1 LYSRN
6 ILTKKT
12 IVVYLAMGGYF
23 GAFAQMRKA
32 TLNFVMK
39 KSRDRMR
46 EKWRLAWNGRGH
58 G

>member
-46 EKWRLAWNGRGH
+46 EKWRLA
-58 G
+58 